1 MAVPG
6 ILVPIDEQPLL
17 TVEQVAD
24 RLGTPVRFVRRL
36 VAGRRIAFVRV
47 GRYVRI
53 HPADLEL
60 FIRTGHVEAGGA
72 VDRRVE
78 APRL

>member
-1 MAVPG
+1 MATPHPHAH
-6 ILVPIDEQPLL
+6 LQEQPLM

-36 VAGRRIAFVRV
+36 IAGRRIAFVRV

-53 HPADLEL
+53 DPEDLEA
-60 FIRTGHVEAGGA
+60 FIQTGHIDAIRAE
-72 VDRRVE
+72 
-78 APRL
+78 

>member
-1 MAVPG
+1 MSAAPPPHAP
-6 ILVPIDEQPLL
+6 LQDRPLL

-36 VAGRRIAFVRV
+36 IAGRRIAFVRV

-53 HPADLEL
+53 EPDDLDA
-60 FIRTGHVEAGGA
+60 FIHSGHIEAMR
-72 VDRRVE
+72 VD
-78 APRL
+78 

>member
-1 MAVPG
+1 MAVPDPHTP
-6 ILVPIDEQPLL
+6 LQDRQLL

-36 VAGRRIAFVRV
+36 IAGRRIAFVRV

-53 HPADLEL
+53 EPDDLEA
-60 FIRTGHVEAGGA
+60 FIQTGHIEAM
-72 VDRRVE
+72 RV
-78 APRL
+78 A